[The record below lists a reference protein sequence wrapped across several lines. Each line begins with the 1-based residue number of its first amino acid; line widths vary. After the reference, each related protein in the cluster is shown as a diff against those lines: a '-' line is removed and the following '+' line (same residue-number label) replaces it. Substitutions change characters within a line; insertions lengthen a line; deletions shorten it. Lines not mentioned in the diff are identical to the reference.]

1 MAPPVPV
8 VMPYPSRLFTVS
20 ACPEKL
26 GVNVPKTTVW
36 LSPLPSS
43 ALPAN
48 SVAGGTFS
56 SWVAYELPGGWN
68 ANRVDWIAVAYD
80 AVTYEVLQ
88 AVAVP
93 AL

>member
-1 MAPPVPV
+1 MPDNTRNRTYVHNHVLRAAP
-8 VMPYPSRLFTVS
+8 
-20 ACPEKL
+20 KGIL
-26 GVNVPKTTVW
+26 G
-36 LSPLPSS
+36 LS

-48 SVAGGTFS
+48 SVSGGTING
-56 SWVAYELPGGWN
+56 WAAYELPIGWK

>member
-1 MAPPVPV
+1 VAFYLTESGIVSPQLMPDNTRNRTYAHNHVLRAAP
-8 VMPYPSRLFTVS
+8 
-20 ACPEKL
+20 KGIL
-26 GVNVPKTTVW
+26 G
-36 LSPLPSS
+36 LS

-48 SVAGGTFS
+48 TSAGGTFS